1 MQLPAPL
8 PPMSPA
14 ENVILEAVVAS
25 MEIPARVRQRAD
37 IVLRAAAGVPN
48 HRIAQDLSISVSAG
62 IKRTRSFAG
71 FDDDDGGL
79 RQTAGSCFLLT

>member
-1 MQLPAPL
+1 
-8 PPMSPA
+8 MSPA
-14 ENVILEAVVAS
+14 ENVILEAVAAS

-48 HRIAQDLSISVSAG
+48 HRIAQDLSISVRRH
-62 IKRTRSFAG
+62 RTHRSFAG

-79 RQTAGSCFLLT
+79 RQTPGPCFLLT